1 MFRKSTEAPSRHS
14 RGATEALSSGGAAG
28 AFSIL
33 GADVVITGNIAASA
47 DLHIDGRIEGD
58 IACAALVQGEGG
70 EIIGAVT
77 ADAARLAGHVR
88 GSINAG
94 TLGIIK
100 TAHIEGDVHYDQLTI
115 EQGAQV
121 DGRFCQ
127 RTAAPVAASK
137 AVKSDGGV
145 LDRSTLD
152 RGMMMLEDAPKA

>member
-1 MFRKSTEAPSRHS
+1 MFRKSTEQSRQN
-14 RGATEALSSGGAAG
+14 RAATETMASGG

-47 DLHIDGRIEGD
+47 DLHIDGRIDGD
-58 IACAALVQGEGG
+58 ITCAALVQGEGG
-70 EIIGAVT
+70 MIVGAVT
-77 ADAARLAGHVR
+77 ADSARLAGKVH
-88 GSINAG
+88 GSISAG
-94 TLGIIK
+94 TLVIIK

-127 RTAAPVAASK
+127 RAAASVTAPK
-137 AVKSDGGV
+137 AVKADGGV
-145 LDRSTLD
+145 LDRNTLD